1 MIRRSNQSF
10 MKRANHGLFLF
21 FRPFL
26 NTISIIPIEK
36 SIGGVLEIRTRGRVM
51 IGADD
56 TPELCEACLLND
68 ILPLSLHL
76 LT

>member
-51 IGADD
+51 VGADD
-56 TPELCEACLLND
+56 TTKLWRPPIAVVFLVN
-68 ILPLSLHL
+68 
-76 LT
+76 TRRY